1 MAGLQNSKFKKQ
13 KIDFIFE
20 SRSWKDMEDPVQ
32 VSFFARALK
41 TDQNFLLAL
50 FCYSRMNLS
59 CKMFLKNKM
68 IVIEMMMLGHKPFG
82 FHEYFV
88 QG

>member
-1 MAGLQNSKFKKQ
+1 MKT
-13 KIDFIFE
+13 DFLFE
-20 SRSWKDMEDPVQ
+20 SGSKGLKDMEDPLEL
-32 VSFFARALK
+32 SIFARDLK

-50 FCYSRMNLS
+50 FCYLRMNLS

-82 FHEYFV
+82 FHECFV